1 MTIRFLIILLTLLCF
16 FSKSQNFNCEDF
28 NQNVEGNL
36 RTTIDFVT
44 EDYFNSLLKDSIKIY
59 KKTDRSLDSLKKEFD
74 KKYYGKITQHC
85 INSKVYLNGKTDNYS
100 QCNEKDIIT
109 LVGKVENYYIFNV
122 RAFEIDN
129 YLLFNTTNETIYLFN
144 SLPTVLDNGNTLIT
158 MKFKSAYSHGINMYE
173 LEGENLK
180 NFNIEFSRQYL
191 PEKTYIIKDW
201 ANRIKIL
208 LSLIRYDLKEVSNTF
223 KDGRKYEYDKA
234 KFCRKFIVISK

>member
-1 MTIRFLIILLTLLCF
+1 MTIRFLTILLTLLCF

-59 KKTDRSLDSLKKEFD
+59 KKTDKGLDSLKKEFD
-74 KKYYGKITQHC
+74 KKYYGKITRHC
-85 INSKVYLNGKTDNYS
+85 INSKVYLNGKTESYS

-109 LVGKVENYYIFNV
+109 LVGKAENYYIFNLK
-122 RAFEIDN
+122 AFEIDN
-129 YLLFNTTNETIYLFN
+129 YMLFNTTNETIYFFN

-158 MKFKSAYSHGINMYE
+158 MKFNSAYSHGINMYQ
-173 LEGENLK
+173 LEDENLK

-234 KFCRKFIVISK
+234 KFCRKFLVISK